1 LKIEFIKGLIIMRK
15 IYTAAWLLLT
25 VLFLASVSTGN
36 FNPVS
41 LLIFSLI
48 ALGLVYAP
56 ALWAVVVNTKK
67 LTP

>member
-1 LKIEFIKGLIIMRK
+1 MRK

-25 VLFLASVSTGN
+25 VLFLASVLTGN

-41 LLIFSLI
+41 LFVFGLT
-48 ALGLVYAP
+48 ALGLVHAL
-56 ALWAVVVNTKK
+56 ALWTVVVNTRK